1 MLIYR
6 EFKTKFGPLTVV
18 VEDETQEVI
27 RSGFFKS
34 QEILKKE
41 FADTKLTQD
50 KELFLVAKALEAWQD
65 KDLAAL
71 GKVPANQ
78 PGSEFKQ
85 SCFTAMRKVPAGKTL
100 SYTQLAAKSINPKAV
115 RAAASACA
123 NNQLAPFVPCHRIIK
138 SSGEIGNYA
147 FGNSLKMAILQHEG
161 AI

>member
-6 EFKTKFGPLTVV
+6 EFKSKFGPLTVIV
-18 VEDETQEVI
+18 NDETQEVI
-27 RSGFFKS
+27 RSGFFKW

-41 FADTKLTQD
+41 FAQIKITQD
-50 KELFLVAKALEAWQD
+50 KKLFLVAEALEGWQD
-65 KDLAAL
+65 KNLAAL

-100 SYTQLAAKSINPKAV
+100 SYAELAAKSINPKAV

-147 FGNSLKMAILQHEG
+147 FGNSLKMALLQHEG

>member
-6 EFKTKFGPLTVV
+6 EFKSKFGPLTVIV
-18 VEDETQEVI
+18 NDETQEVI
-27 RSGFFKS
+27 RSGFFKW

-41 FADTKLTQD
+41 FAQIKITQD
-50 KELFLVAKALEAWQD
+50 KKLFLVAEALEGWQD

-71 GKVPANQ
+71 RKIPSNQ

-85 SCFTAMRKVPAGKTL
+85 SCFTAMREVPAGKTL
-100 SYTQLAAKSINPKAV
+100 SYAELAARSINPKAV

-138 SSGEIGNYA
+138 ATGEIGNYA

>member
-41 FADTKLTQD
+41 FPDTKLIQD
-50 KELFLVAKALEAWQD
+50 KELFLVAEALEGWQD
-65 KDLAAL
+65 NDLAAL
-71 GKVPANQ
+71 RKIPATQ

-85 SCFTAMRKVPAGKTL
+85 SCFMAMRKVPAGKTL
-100 SYTQLAAKSINPKAV
+100 SYTQLAAKSINPNAV

-123 NNQLAPFVPCHRIIK
+123 NNKLAPFVPCHRIIK
-138 SSGEIGNYA
+138 ATGEIGNYA